1 MTTITISL
9 PKTTAKKVDEKTK
22 EGGFATRS
30 EFIRNL
36 LRQYLTQEVEP
47 PYGSDEWWKWSEKK
61 ADEDIKKGNVV
72 KFDSVEDAIKWLNS

>member
-47 PYGSDEWWKWSEKK
+47 PYGSGEWWKWSDAK
-61 ADEDIKKGNVV
+61 AIEDIKSGRV
-72 KFDSVEDAIKWLNS
+72 KKFKSVDEAIKWLNS

>member
-9 PKTTAKKVDEKTK
+9 PKTIAEKVDEKTK

-30 EFIRNL
+30 EFIRSL
-36 LRQYLTQEVEP
+36 LRQHLTQEVEP

-61 ADEDIKKGNVV
+61 ADEDIKKGNVF

>member
-1 MTTITISL
+1 MPEKI
-9 PKTTAKKVDEKTK
+9 AKEVDSKAK
-22 EGGFATRS
+22 EQGFATRS
-30 EFIRNL
+30 EFIRSL
-36 LRQYLTQEVEP
+36 LRQHLTHEVEP

>member
-61 ADEDIKKGNVV
+61 ADEDIKRGNVV